1 MPHCC
6 EPSTAR
12 RPSSASHNVRYT
24 LAIKQTPC
32 RYRFET
38 HVTPYL
44 RGFSERVRQL
54 LQTVNE
60 RHFPLSFPLEF
71 SVTHPSIEL
80 RARQSLTLTPRM
92 QQSVRLLQLS
102 ALEFTQE
109 VNNALAT
116 NPFLEAEETGNAA
129 SDESG
134 PAAHMA
140 SNDSTDN
147 VASMAS
153 MSADS
158 QRTSDELSQDGPRDG
173 DAEPVGNT
181 DNLASDNA
189 GDSGDYASESYSSRN
204 GSGSGEGS
212 DPGEWM
218 HAVPNLREKL
228 HQSLRLSPLEGR
240 DRLAAQ
246 IVIESLEDDGYLRQ
260 TLAELVQISDCDP
273 MLTEGELAN
282 AVRLVQTLDQPGIAA
297 RSLSECL
304 TLQLEA
310 MPDTVPYRD
319 LAIEL
324 VNNHLDKL
332 AKREH
337 AELQKRL
344 GCDADAVKAM
354 TALIRK
360 LDPKPGESA
369 AVQEN
374 NYVIPDVIVRQV
386 KGRWTVAINPAVM
399 PRARVHRMY
408 ADMFAQSEGSSRSPL
423 AQQLQ
428 EARWLLR
435 NVQQRFSTIQRVA
448 EAIVGHQRAFFDY
461 GEIAL
466 KPLVLRDVADEL
478 DLHESTVSRATGNKY
493 MATPRGI
500 FEFKHFFPRELGT
513 ESGGTCSAA
522 AVRALLK
529 EMISAESGSAPLSDV
544 TLAKLLAQQGVI
556 VARRTVAKYRRLMKV
571 PPAEMRRA

>member
-1 MPHCC
+1 V
-6 EPSTAR
+6 E
-12 RPSSASHNVRYT
+12 
-24 LAIKQTPC
+24 
-32 RYRFET
+32 
-38 HVTPYL
+38 
-44 RGFSERVRQL
+44 G
-54 LQTVNE
+54 
-60 RHFPLSFPLEF
+60 
-71 SVTHPSIEL
+71 
-80 RARQSLTLTPRM
+80 
-92 QQSVRLLQLS
+92 
-102 ALEFTQE
+102 
-109 VNNALAT
+109 
-116 NPFLEAEETGNAA
+116 
-129 SDESG
+129 
-134 PAAHMA
+134 
-140 SNDSTDN
+140 
-147 VASMAS
+147 
-153 MSADS
+153 
-158 QRTSDELSQDGPRDG
+158 
-173 DAEPVGNT
+173 VGNT
-181 DNLASDNA
+181 DNLSSEGSEYASD
-189 GDSGDYASESYSSRN
+189 SYSSDSYASRSGN
-204 GSGSGEGS
+204 GDADGFEAG
-212 DPGEWM
+212 DWM
-218 HAVPNLREKL
+218 HVVPNLREKL
-228 HQSLRLSPLEGR
+228 HQSLRLSPLAGR

-260 TLAELVQISDCDP
+260 SLEELAELGDCEPALSVD
-273 MLTEGELAN
+273 ELAN

-297 RSLSECL
+297 RSLAECL

-310 MPDTVPYRD
+310 LPEETAHRA
-319 LAIEL
+319 LAIVL
-324 VNNHLDKL
+324 VNNYLEKL

-344 GCDADAVKAM
+344 GCDAEAVRSI
-354 TALIRK
+354 TALIRT

-386 KGRWTVAINPAVM
+386 KGRWAVAINPAVM

-408 ADMFAQSEGSSRSPL
+408 AEMFAQSEGSSRSPL

-448 EAIVGHQRAFFDY
+448 ETIVAHQRAFFDY

-529 EMISAESGSAPLSDV
+529 EMISAEPGDAPLSDV

>member
-1 MPHCC
+1 M
-6 EPSTAR
+6 
-12 RPSSASHNVRYT
+12 
-24 LAIKQTPC
+24 
-32 RYRFET
+32 
-38 HVTPYL
+38 
-44 RGFSERVRQL
+44 
-54 LQTVNE
+54 
-60 RHFPLSFPLEF
+60 
-71 SVTHPSIEL
+71 THPSIEL

-116 NPFLEAEETGNAA
+116 NPFLEAEETAQNGGEGPAGSGSANGTTA
-129 SDESG
+129 SDTREVPMDSG
-134 PAAHMA
+134 NGERGPEGDREADV
-140 SNDSTDN
+140 SRDSD
-147 VASMAS
+147 V
-153 MSADS
+153 
-158 QRTSDELSQDGPRDG
+158 EG
-173 DAEPVGNT
+173 VGNT
-181 DNLASDNA
+181 DNLTSENSEYASDSYSSDA
-189 GDSGDYASESYSSRN
+189 YSSRN
-204 GSGSGEGS
+204 GNGDGDGFEAG
-212 DPGEWM
+212 DWM
-218 HAVPNLREKL
+218 HVVPNLREKL
-228 HQSLRLSPLEGR
+228 HQSLRLSPLIGR

-260 TLAELVQISDCDP
+260 SLDELAELGECDP
-273 MLTEGELAN
+273 PLRAEEIAN

-310 MPDTVPYRD
+310 MPEDTPYRA

-324 VNNHLDKL
+324 VNHYLEKL

-344 GCDADAVKAM
+344 GCDAEAVRSI
-354 TALIRK
+354 TALIRT

-386 KGRWTVAINPAVM
+386 KGRWAVAINPAVM

-408 ADMFAQSEGSSRSPL
+408 AEMFAQSEGSSRSPL

-448 EAIVGHQRAFFDY
+448 ETIVAHQRAFFDY

-529 EMISAESGSAPLSDV
+529 EMISAEPGNAPLSDV

>member
-1 MPHCC
+1 MN
-6 EPSTAR
+6 S
-12 RPSSASHNVRYT
+12 
-24 LAIKQTPC
+24 
-32 RYRFET
+32 
-38 HVTPYL
+38 
-44 RGFSERVRQL
+44 
-54 LQTVNE
+54 
-60 RHFPLSFPLEF
+60 
-71 SVTHPSIEL
+71 PSIEL
-80 RARQSLTLTPRM
+80 RAKQSLTLTPRM

-109 VNNALAT
+109 VNDALAN
-116 NPFLEAEETGNAA
+116 NPFLESDEPGSGNEADTGERQRAATSSDTPEVSEAAEYVSAA
-129 SDESG
+129 SYNVDSIDNMDHFDGAAFSGDAASAAISDANDAMRDGHVSNTVESG
-134 PAAHMA
+134 PESALNPDGIGGVAEMRDLGL
-140 SNDSTDN
+140 SEGST
-147 VASMAS
+147 
-153 MSADS
+153 
-158 QRTSDELSQDGPRDG
+158 EG
-173 DAEPVGNT
+173 
-181 DNLASDNA
+181 A
-189 GDSGDYASESYSSRN
+189 GDGADPYSSRQYA
-204 GSGSGEGS
+204 GDGF

-218 HAVPNLREKL
+218 HSAPSLREKL
-228 HQSLRLSPLEGR
+228 HQSLRLTPLDSR
-240 DRLAAQ
+240 DRLAAL
-246 IVIESLEDDGYLRQ
+246 IIIESLEADGYLRMPFDE
-260 TLAELVQISDCDP
+260 LADISDCDP
-273 MLTEGELAN
+273 PLTHDELEN
-282 AVRLVQTLDQPGIAA
+282 AVRLVQTLDKPGIAA

-304 TLQLEA
+304 QLQLQA
-310 MPDTVPYRD
+310 MPESRARN

-324 VNNHLDKL
+324 AGAHLGRL

-344 GCDADAVKAM
+344 GCDADTLRAV
-354 TALIRK
+354 TALIRR

-369 AVQEN
+369 AVDEHQ
-374 NYVIPDVIVRQV
+374 YLIPDVIVRQI

-448 EAIVGHQRAFFDY
+448 EVIVSHQRAFFDY

-478 DLHESTVSRATGNKY
+478 SLHESTVSRATGNKY

-529 EMISAESGSAPLSDV
+529 EMISGENTEAPLSDV

-571 PPAEMRRA
+571 PPAELRRAAI

>member
-1 MPHCC
+1 M
-6 EPSTAR
+6 
-12 RPSSASHNVRYT
+12 
-24 LAIKQTPC
+24 
-32 RYRFET
+32 
-38 HVTPYL
+38 
-44 RGFSERVRQL
+44 
-54 LQTVNE
+54 
-60 RHFPLSFPLEF
+60 
-71 SVTHPSIEL
+71 EL
-80 RARQSLTLTPRM
+80 RAKQSLTLTPRM

-102 ALEFTQE
+102 ALDFTQE

-116 NPFLEAEETGNAA
+116 NPFLEGEENAGAPGESGTGSEADSRSLASRMLATSELPSGELYAGGSEANHVSAVESEINVDRVREGESEAISQSEPIEHDRLGEYA
-129 SDESG
+129 SD
-134 PAAHMA
+134 A
-140 SNDSTDN
+140 
-147 VASMAS
+147 
-153 MSADS
+153 
-158 QRTSDELSQDGPRDG
+158 
-173 DAEPVGNT
+173 
-181 DNLASDNA
+181 
-189 GDSGDYASESYSSRN
+189 YSSRS
-204 GSGSGEGS
+204 GSGSADGS

-218 HAVPNLREKL
+218 HAAPDLRERL
-228 HQSLRLSPLEGR
+228 HQSLRMSPLEGR

-246 IVIESLEDDGYLRQ
+246 VVIESLEDDGYLRQ
-260 TLAELVQISDCDP
+260 SIDDLTLLGDCEP
-273 MLTEGELAN
+273 PLTPSEVSN
-282 AVRLVQTLDQPGIAA
+282 AVCLVQTLDQPGIAA

-304 TLQLEA
+304 TLQIEA
-310 MPDTVPYRD
+310 LPGNVPHRH

-324 VNNHLDKL
+324 VTHYLEKL

-337 AELQKRL
+337 AELQKKL
-344 GCDADAVKAM
+344 GCDAEALRSI

-360 LDPKPGESA
+360 LDPKPGEST
-369 AVQEN
+369 AVEEN

-386 KGRWTVAINPAVM
+386 KGKWTVSINPAVM

-408 ADMFAQSEGSSRSPL
+408 ADMFAQSEGNSRSPL

-435 NVQQRFSTIQRVA
+435 NVEQRFSTIQRVA
-448 EAIVGHQRAFFDY
+448 ETIVSHQRAFFDY

-529 EMISAESGSAPLSDV
+529 EMISGESGQAPLSDV

-571 PPAEMRRA
+571 PPAEMRKA

>member
-1 MPHCC
+1 
-6 EPSTAR
+6 
-12 RPSSASHNVRYT
+12 
-24 LAIKQTPC
+24 
-32 RYRFET
+32 
-38 HVTPYL
+38 
-44 RGFSERVRQL
+44 
-54 LQTVNE
+54 VN
-60 RHFPLSFPLEF
+60 
-71 SVTHPSIEL
+71 HPSIEL
-80 RARQSLTLTPRM
+80 RAKQSLTLTPRM

-109 VNNALAT
+109 VNDALAS
-116 NPFLEAEETGNAA
+116 NPFLESDEPGSGNEADTGERQRATSNETLDAKDSADGVPITAFNSDVGDDIGHFDGASFSGDAA
-129 SDESG
+129 SAAISDANDAMRDGHLSSTVESG
-134 PAAHMA
+134 P
-140 SNDSTDN
+140 
-147 VASMAS
+147 
-153 MSADS
+153 
-158 QRTSDELSQDGPRDG
+158 DGLLNPDGIGGATEMRD
-173 DAEPVGNT
+173 VGQNEGG
-181 DNLASDNA
+181 NEN
-189 GDSGDYASESYSSRN
+189 SGDGADPYSSRQY
-204 GSGSGEGS
+204 GGDSF
-212 DPGEWM
+212 DAGEWM
-218 HAVPNLREKL
+218 HTAPSLREKL
-228 HQSLRLSPLEGR
+228 HQSLRLTPLDSR
-240 DRLAAQ
+240 DRLAAL
-246 IVIESLEDDGYLRQ
+246 IVIESLEADGYLRMPFDE
-260 TLAELVQISDCDP
+260 LADISDCDP
-273 MLTEGELAN
+273 SLTHDELEN
-282 AVRLVQTLDQPGIAA
+282 AVRLVQTLDKPGIAA

-304 TLQLEA
+304 QLQLQTLPESRH
-310 MPDTVPYRD
+310 RD
-319 LAIEL
+319 IAIEL
-324 VNNHLDKL
+324 VGTHLGRL

-344 GCDADAVKAM
+344 GCDAETLRTV
-354 TALIRK
+354 TALIRR

-369 AVQEN
+369 AVDEHQ
-374 NYVIPDVIVRQV
+374 YLIPDVIVRQI

-448 EAIVGHQRAFFDY
+448 EVIVSHQRAFFDY

-478 DLHESTVSRATGNKY
+478 RLHESTVSRATGNKY

-529 EMISAESGSAPLSDV
+529 EMISGENNEAPLSDV

-556 VARRTVAKYRRLMKV
+556 VARRTVAKYRRLMKL
-571 PPAEMRRA
+571 PPAELRRAAI

>member
-1 MPHCC
+1 M
-6 EPSTAR
+6 
-12 RPSSASHNVRYT
+12 
-24 LAIKQTPC
+24 
-32 RYRFET
+32 
-38 HVTPYL
+38 
-44 RGFSERVRQL
+44 
-54 LQTVNE
+54 
-60 RHFPLSFPLEF
+60 
-71 SVTHPSIEL
+71 THPSIEL

-116 NPFLEAEETGNAA
+116 NPFLEAEENAQSGNGEAPAQGTNLAA
-129 SDESG
+129 SGQADPREMSLDGGSG
-134 PAAHMA
+134 EREPSSDNSAET
-140 SNDSTDN
+140 SRDND
-147 VASMAS
+147 V
-153 MSADS
+153 
-158 QRTSDELSQDGPRDG
+158 EG
-173 DAEPVGNT
+173 VGNT
-181 DNLASDNA
+181 DNLNSEGGEYASDSYSS
-189 GDSGDYASESYSSRN
+189 DSYSSR
-204 GSGSGEGS
+204 SGTGDGDGFEAG
-212 DPGEWM
+212 DWM
-218 HAVPNLREKL
+218 HVVPNLREKL
-228 HQSLRLSPLEGR
+228 HQSLRLSPLMGR

-260 TLAELVQISDCDP
+260 SLDELVELGDCDP
-273 MLTEGELAN
+273 PLSTDEFAN

-297 RSLSECL
+297 RSLAECL

-310 MPDTVPYRD
+310 LPEETPHRL

-324 VNNHLDKL
+324 VNNYLEKL

-344 GCDADAVKAM
+344 GCDAEAVRAIA
-354 TALIRK
+354 ALIRT

-386 KGRWTVAINPAVM
+386 KGRWAVAINPAVM

-408 ADMFAQSEGSSRSPL
+408 AEMFAQSEGSSRSPL

-448 EAIVGHQRAFFDY
+448 ETIVAHQRAFFDY

-529 EMISAESGSAPLSDV
+529 EMISAEPGNAPLSDV

>member
-1 MPHCC
+1 M
-6 EPSTAR
+6 
-12 RPSSASHNVRYT
+12 
-24 LAIKQTPC
+24 
-32 RYRFET
+32 
-38 HVTPYL
+38 
-44 RGFSERVRQL
+44 
-54 LQTVNE
+54 
-60 RHFPLSFPLEF
+60 
-71 SVTHPSIEL
+71 THPTIEL

-116 NPFLEAEETGNAA
+116 NPFLEAEETNGSPQDEAA
-129 SDESG
+129 SAGHS
-134 PAAHMA
+134 PALDSA
-140 SNDSTDN
+140 SSSAQDSLRAGED
-147 VASMAS
+147 APS
-153 MSADS
+153 
-158 QRTSDELSQDGPRDG
+158 DGPRDG
-173 DAEPVGNT
+173 DAEAVGNT
-181 DNLASDNA
+181 DNLASDTA
-189 GDSGDYASESYSSRN
+189 GEYLSDSYSSRN
-204 GSGSGEGS
+204 GSGSSEGS

-260 TLAELVQISDCDP
+260 TLAELAQISDCDP
-273 MLTEGELAN
+273 MLSEGELAN

-310 MPDTVPYRD
+310 MPDSVPYRD

-324 VNNHLDKL
+324 VNHHLDKL

-386 KGRWTVAINPAVM
+386 KGRWTVSINPAVM

-529 EMISAESGSAPLSDV
+529 EMISAESGTAPLSDV